1 MFPHLIQGY
10 KRNIS
15 ETEKKLISEKNLEYI
30 PLRNRCNILVDNPTL
45 LSNENNIGYAS

>member
-15 ETEKKLISEKNLEYI
+15 ETEKKLISENSDYI

>member
-15 ETEKKLISEKNLEYI
+15 EVEKKLISENLDYI

>member
-15 ETEKKLISEKNLEYI
+15 ETEKKLISEELGYI